1 MWTCSHTHQTVEESL
16 RCGNEWL
23 ARLHMMVRVLIR
35 RDHRTFVPI
44 VIVVVRF
51 NEAVLRKLPLLA
63 VIQELLVRP
72 EKFRLMLQQIHNL
85 HGRTGLIE
93 VIQLRRVLRSR
104 PDQPVVNTQVRL
116 IDVKQ
121 IHPDLAKRSSIVRKR
136 SIANRRPRNR

>member
-1 MWTCSHTHQTVEESL
+1 
-16 RCGNEWL
+16 
-23 ARLHMMVRVLIR
+23 MVRVLIR

-51 NEAVLRKLPLLA
+51 NEAVLWKLPLLA

-116 IDVKQ
+116 IDVEQ